1 MTALH
6 SAVIATSVTAVLA
19 LLIVEVWWH
28 VAGKTTVT
36 ANTTKDD

>member
-6 SAVIATSVTAVLA
+6 SAVIATSVTSVLA

-28 VAGKTTVT
+28 VA
-36 ANTTKDD
+36 AIE